1 MILTSL
7 GQIKP
12 GVLLRNTESGF
23 SLLVLD
29 VKFNFGF
36 ARIDYLSR
44 DGLRA
49 YHEIYFMN
57 VKLYELIS

>member
-12 GVLLRNTESGF
+12 GVLLRNTGTEF

-29 VKFNFGF
+29 VVFNFGF
-36 ARIDYLSR
+36 AYIECLSQ
-44 DGLRA
+44 DGLRVCRTL
-49 YHEIYFMN
+49 YFMN
-57 VKLYELIS
+57 VNDYELIS